1 MLVHCGILPSLTS
14 KAGFI
19 GRGNPAR
26 AHSLQRNRVLCAALL
41 GLVAMPVVGAEIDE
55 VRARDAAWL
64 ERLRLSREALEWTD
78 EVVRHDWRL
87 QRRPGTDECR
97 LLDARDRVVCT
108 GDDAACRVALEAHA
122 AAGQV
127 PAVRGPTVILLHGLG
142 EGRDSM
148 RPLAEHLRTA
158 LDATVLSFG
167 YASVKADI
175 DAHARALASVVAG
188 LDGVDHISFV
198 GHSLGNLVVRR
209 WMAVARADELARAH
223 RMVMLGPPNQG
234 SDLARMAGS
243 IRGLAA
249 RAEGAARDLA
259 VDWDAVAPR
268 LAVPPCDFAI
278 VAGGRGDEEGYSPLL
293 TGDDDAVV
301 RVAETRLSGAAGFL
315 VLPVHHA
322 AMMRH
327 EEVQRATAAF
337 LATGRLP
344 TATAPGVERR

>member
-1 MLVHCGILPSLTS
+1 MRQVSSAGWLAAG
-14 KAGFI
+14 KAALHGL
-19 GRGNPAR
+19 AR
-26 AHSLQRNRVLCAALL
+26 VASAALL
-41 GLVAMPVVGAEIDE
+41 CLVAMPAVAAEIDE

-78 EVVRHDWRL
+78 ELVRHDWRL

-108 GDDAACRVALEAHA
+108 GDEAACRVALETHA
-122 AAGQV
+122 ASGQIKPV
-127 PAVRGPTVILLHGLG
+127 HGPAVILLHGLG
-142 EGRDSM
+142 EGRESM
-148 RPLAEHLRTA
+148 QPLAGHLREA
-158 LDATVLSFG
+158 VDATVLSFG

-188 LDGVDHISFV
+188 LDGADRISFV

-209 WMAVARADELARAH
+209 WMALATADDLARAH

-234 SDLARMAGS
+234 SELARMAGT
-243 IRGLAA
+243 IAGLAA

-259 VDWDAVAPR
+259 VDWNAVAPR

-278 VAGGRGDEEGYSPLL
+278 VAGGRGDDEGYSPLL
-293 TGDDDAVV
+293 SGDDDAVV
-301 RVAETRLSGAAGFL
+301 RVAETRLPGAAGFL
-315 VLPVHHA
+315 VVPVHHA

-327 EEVQRATAAF
+327 RGVQRATAAF

-344 TATAPGVERR
+344 PAEASGADRP